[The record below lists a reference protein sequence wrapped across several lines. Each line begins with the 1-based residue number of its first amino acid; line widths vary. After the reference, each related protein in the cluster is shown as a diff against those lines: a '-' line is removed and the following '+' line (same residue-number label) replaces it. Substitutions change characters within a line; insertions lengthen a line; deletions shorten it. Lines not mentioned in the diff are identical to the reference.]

1 MTFLGPAPDSDG
13 ARRLYDEDVE
23 GEGYVMDLSRVWAH
37 AAELQ
42 DGLAAVLGRA
52 AEVGDLTFR
61 QRAVLVAATASTRGD
76 SYCGLA
82 WGTRL
87 AGEVGA
93 EVAAAVL
100 AGDDT
105 GLDPADAALARWARR
120 VATDPVG
127 TTAADVDDLRAAGLD
142 AAQVLA
148 VTVFVAMREAFSTVN
163 AALGA
168 RPDAELVERAPTEV
182 VRAVTYGR
190 PPAEA

>member
-61 QRAVLVAATASTRGD
+61 QRAVLVAATASARGD

-100 AGDDT
+100 AGDDA
-105 GLDPADAALARWARR
+105 GLDPVDAALARWARR

-127 TTAADVDDLRAAGLD
+127 TTAADV
-142 AAQVLA
+142 
-148 VTVFVAMREAFSTVN
+148 TVFVALREAFSTVN

-168 RPDAELVERAPTEV
+168 RPDAELVERAPAEV

-190 PPAEA
+190 PPAQT